1 MEKRT
6 LWGRIVDGVE
16 TVMKSAAESSSS
28 PMTQSPMFHLCS
40 GVGNLGK
47 FYWLG
52 FSGTSFEAVVGDRDT
67 SVVEFSM
74 RLVDCVVVYSV
85 VLLLLLC
92 HAAGKGPALSN

>member
-16 TVMKSAAESSSS
+16 TMMKSAAESSSS

-40 GVGNLGK
+40 GVGDLGK

-67 SVVEFSM
+67 SVMESQ
-74 RLVDCVVVYSV
+74 
-85 VLLLLLC
+85 
-92 HAAGKGPALSN
+92 HASR